1 MNTILLFLFTL
12 SALAGNNSI
21 SGVVQDRNG
30 NPVDQAIVALKPGNV
45 ELVTDRDGK
54 FFIDY
59 LRNDEG
65 SRVKLKSKRE
75 FSLEVFKVGF
85 HTETR
90 TFFYRR
96 GPTALETIQLV
107 EETIRIHDDNADLSE
122 TLDAKP
128 THSAGA
134 NYEGQ

>member
-1 MNTILLFLFTL
+1 MNAIFLFLFTL
-12 SALAGNNSI
+12 GALAGNNSI
-21 SGVVQDRNG
+21 SGAVQDRNG
-30 NPVDQAIVALKPGNV
+30 NPIDQAIVALKPGNV
-45 ELVTDRDGK
+45 ELVTDREGK

-59 LRNDEG
+59 LRSEQGN
-65 SRVKLKSKRE
+65 RIKLKAKRE
-75 FSLEVFKVGF
+75 FSLEIFKVGF

-96 GPTALETIQLV
+96 GPVTLETIRLI
-107 EETIRIHDDNADLSE
+107 EETIQIHDDNADLSE